1 MNRSA
6 TALLTLCFTLS
17 LSAQQLLA
25 VRDDH
30 TEMLTRDL
38 HAVARI
44 AHLAEDLGR
53 ERQVLLA
60 ILDSDI
66 KTLRGPRDDGT
77 FQWAALQREEGGRV
91 TDEKAI
97 EYVHTEKEL
106 RNVTLTAPNAYRVEV
121 NVPKKR
127 GMLSANNRVF
137 VRNVIADITG
147 FDGKTTHHEIEINRW
162 VNPGDSEGGP
172 LPSIGKSVKAT
183 VELGVESGDKK
194 ATAEVALVQAKLVDD
209 PNSPYF
215 PAVTRLVQVRELVAA
230 REMDRGRIKN
240 AVDEALLSMPGELD
254 RRTTEMEEAA
264 RIRRSMVDMGTLT
277 GSINAGDA
285 TPDVVRELDEIIRMM
300 SGTLDEQTEA
310 RKRLLNLV
318 SSLKPRMEP

>member
-1 MNRSA
+1 
-6 TALLTLCFTLS
+6 
-17 LSAQQLLA
+17 
-25 VRDDH
+25 
-30 TEMLTRDL
+30 
-38 HAVARI
+38 VARI

-66 KTLRGPRDDGT
+66 KTLRVARDDGT
-77 FQWAALQREEGGRV
+77 YQWAALQREEGGRV
-91 TDEKAI
+91 TDEKSI
-97 EYVHTEKEL
+97 EYVYTEAEL

-121 NVPKKR
+121 NVPRKR
-127 GMLSANNRVF
+127 GAFSANNRVF

-172 LPSIGKSVKAT
+172 LPAIGKSVKAT

-215 PAVTRLVQVRELVAA
+215 PAVTRLVQIRELAAA
-230 REMDRGRIKN
+230 REIDRGKLKN
-240 AVDEALLSMPGELD
+240 EVDEALLAMPGELD
-254 RRTTEMEEAA
+254 KRTTEMEEAA
-264 RIRRSMVDMGTLT
+264 RVRRSMTDMGTLT
-277 GSINAGDA
+277 GSIHLGDA
-285 TPDVVRELDEIIRMM
+285 TPDVVRELEAVVQMM
-300 SGTLDEQTEA
+300 NGTLQEQTDA
-310 RKRLLNLV
+310 RKRLDDLV
-318 SSLKPRMEP
+318 RMLKPGQ

>member
-1 MNRSA
+1 MNRCL
-6 TALLTLCFTLS
+6 TVALMLLLSLT
-17 LSAQQLLA
+17 LSAQQSLA

-66 KTLRGPRDDGT
+66 RTLRGPRDDGT

-91 TDEKAI
+91 TDEKSI
-97 EYVHTEKEL
+97 EYVYTEAEL
-106 RNVTLTAPNAYRVEV
+106 RNVTLTASNAYRVEV

-127 GMLSANNRVF
+127 GAFSANNRVW

-215 PAVTRLVQVRELVAA
+215 PAVTRLVQIRELVAA
-230 REMDRGRIKN
+230 REMDRGKLKN
-240 AVDEALLSMPGELD
+240 AVDEALLSMPGELEK
-254 RRTTEMEEAA
+254 RTTEMEEAA
-264 RIRRSMVDMGTLT
+264 RVRRQMAEMGTLT
-277 GSINAGDA
+277 GSIHLGDA
-285 TPDVVRELDEIIRMM
+285 TPDVVKELDEIARLL
-300 SGTLDEQTEA
+300 SGTLDEQTEG
-310 RKRLLNLV
+310 RTRLADLV
-318 SSLKPRMEP
+318 RMLKPSTNQ